1 MTAWARRTVRTY
13 FGNATAVR
21 EYRAQLRGNR
31 ALYLWASYLGL
42 LILLGG
48 LAYSQI
54 MSDEYAQSIAT
65 LQSEL
70 NSFYSTII
78 GMIAAVVC
86 LVAPALTAS
95 SITAERQRR
104 SLDLVFSAPVPPR
117 YLLVGKMIA
126 SMRYLIMLL
135 VLALPVTAVCVVM
148 GGATWAD
155 VVGSYIVLLSSGII
169 FMAIGLAVSA
179 QAPTLMSSIVNTY
192 IGVGAYLWFSS
203 IFGMVFIAS
212 RFGGGPLGTGATN
225 EAPWSVVLLPFTA
238 AYTSPTFTIISGV
251 EVPNWILGL
260 VFAFTFSR
268 LLLSGAG
275 SALSPFGSPE
285 TKSFRIHGIVFLA
298 ILGVLV
304 AFPLAGTA
312 TFAAFGASAAGAG
325 SQGYEFGIIVAVA
338 CIIAFWMIPA
348 LVCHAPDADRK
359 FRHDGLFSLRQAIGG
374 GTSGA
379 LPYLLMLWGTVVGV
393 FTLVYAYAMRKPLGI
408 QFWQLSAWGLGFLV
422 FWWGV
427 ARFFSSMGMNLKSA
441 RSSVI
446 ATGIVLLALPLPIL
460 SSLTFSTFGTTNPSQ
475 TSVWM
480 LHMAYPLAP
489 GETVYAPYYAAVF
502 IVAGITM
509 ALAGEANLRRPRR
522 QRRASSAE

>member
-13 FGNATAVR
+13 FGNAAAVR

-31 ALYLWASYLGL
+31 ALYLWAAYLGL

-54 MSDEYAQSIAT
+54 MDNEYAQSIAT

-126 SMRYLIMLL
+126 SMRYLMMLL

-148 GGATWAD
+148 GGATWSD
-155 VVGSYIVLLSSGII
+155 VVGSYIVLLSSGIV

-192 IGVGAYLWFSS
+192 IGVGAYLWFTS
-203 IFGMVFIAS
+203 IFGMVFLAS
-212 RFGGGPLGTGATN
+212 RFGGGPLGMGSTN

-260 VFAFTFSR
+260 VFALAFSR

-285 TKSFRIHGIVFLA
+285 TKSLRIHGIVFLA
-298 ILGVLV
+298 LLGVLV
-304 AFPLAGTA
+304 AFPLSASTPFAMLGAPA
-312 TFAAFGASAAGAG
+312 TGPST
-325 SQGYEFGIIVAVA
+325 QGYTFGVLVASVSM
-338 CIIAFWMIPA
+338 IAFWLIPA

-359 FRHDGLFSLRQAIGG
+359 FRYDGLFSLRQAIVGSP
-374 GTSGA
+374 SGA
-379 LPYLLMLWGTVVGV
+379 LPYLLFLWGTVVAV
-393 FTLVYAYAMRKPLGI
+393 FVAVYAFSARAMLGV
-408 QFWQLSAWGLGFLV
+408 QFWQLSAWGLGFIV

-446 ATGIVLLALPLPIL
+446 ATGIVVLALPLPIL
-460 SSLTFSTFGTTNPSQ
+460 SSLTFTSYGTSSPSQ
-475 TSVWM
+475 TSLWM

-489 GETVYAPYYAAVF
+489 GETVYAPYYAAFLV
-502 IVAGITM
+502 VSGIAL
-509 ALAGEANLRRPRR
+509 ALAGEANMKRPRR
-522 QRRASSAE
+522 QRRAGSAE